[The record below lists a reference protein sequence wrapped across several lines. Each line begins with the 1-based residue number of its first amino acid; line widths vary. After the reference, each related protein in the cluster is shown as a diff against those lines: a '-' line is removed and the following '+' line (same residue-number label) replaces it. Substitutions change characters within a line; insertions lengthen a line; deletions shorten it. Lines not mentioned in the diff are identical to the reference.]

1 MSGPARRSAAVRSRH
16 AGRAGDGGAAGWR
29 FGPSPARAA
38 ALLAIVACVLAVY
51 GLTTVPALAITR
63 IDVSPLSWTDRDAVI
78 QRLGVEPG
86 INAFQLSTDQLAE
99 RIEAIPSVAGARV
112 EVRLP
117 DTLAVTVTEREP
129 ILAWQ
134 VGDATYLVDREG
146 MLFALA
152 SSAPGTLATLPT
164 IVDGRAGSRAVLAIG
179 TKLDPT
185 DLDAAT
191 RLASLKPA
199 DVGSQAD
206 GLTVRITDA
215 DGFIITTTPASW
227 IAVFG
232 PYSPV
237 LRSPAL
243 IPGQVRLLR
252 SMLFGQEARLL
263 RIVLADETHGTVV
276 PRPSGH

>member
-16 AGRAGDGGAAGWR
+16 AGRVADGGSTRWR

-38 ALLAIVACVLAVY
+38 ALLAIVACVLALY

-63 IDVSPLSWTDRDAVI
+63 IEVSPLSWTDRDAVI

-86 INAFQLSTDQLAE
+86 INAFQLSTDQLAQ
-99 RIEAIPSVAGARV
+99 RLGAIPSVAGARV

-134 VGDATYLVDREG
+134 VGDTTYLVDREG

-152 SSAPGTLATLPT
+152 SSAPATLATLPT
-164 IVDGRAGSRAVLAIG
+164 IVDGRAGSRAGLAIG
-179 TKLDPT
+179 ARLDPT

-237 LRSPAL
+237 LRSPEL

-276 PRPSGH
+276 PRPSSR

>member
-1 MSGPARRSAAVRSRH
+1 MTGRARRPAAVRSR
-16 AGRAGDGGAAGWR
+16 RSGDGGTTRWR

-63 IDVSPLSWTDRDAVI
+63 IEVSPLSWTDRDTVI

-99 RIEAIPSVAGARV
+99 RLGTIPSVAGARV

-152 SSAPGTLATLPT
+152 SSASGTLASLPT

-237 LRSPAL
+237 LRSPEL

>member
-1 MSGPARRSAAVRSRH
+1 MSARPRRVADVRLRRS
-16 AGRAGDGGAAGWR
+16 GDGGAARWR

-38 ALLAIVACVLAVY
+38 ALLAIVACILGLY

-63 IDVSPLSWTDRDAVI
+63 IEVSPLSWTDHDELVRWLRVD
-78 QRLGVEPG
+78 PG
-86 INAFQLSTDQLAE
+86 LNAFQLSTDHLAE
-99 RIEAIPSVAGARV
+99 RLEEIPSVAAARV

-117 DTLAVTVTEREP
+117 DTLTVAVTEREP
-129 ILAWQ
+129 ILAWR
-134 VGDATYLVDREG
+134 VGDVTFLVDREG

-152 SSAPGTLATLPT
+152 SNAGGSAATLPT
-164 IVDGRAGSRAVLAIG
+164 IVDGRGASKVILGIG
-179 TKLDPT
+179 TRIDPT

-191 RLASLKPA
+191 RLASLRPD
-199 DVGSQAD
+199 DVGTGAD

-215 DGFIITTTPASW
+215 DGFVVTTTPASW
-227 IAVFG
+227 TAVFG

-237 LRSPAL
+237 LRSPEM

-252 SMLFGQEARLL
+252 SMLFGQETRLG

-276 PRPSGH
+276 PLPSGR